1 MNSMLLAVLFT
12 LNGLCLAIR
21 GNKLFFLVSLLNLLF
36 VCLFLRMFAFVVV
49 VFVCLY
55 FNVSKSIQD
64 I

>member
-36 VCLFLRMFAFVVV
+36 VCLFFRMFAVVVV